1 MLLPLL
7 SSYALIGPLPP
18 ESCRASHRY
27 AAVSSRTGASSSLER
42 EREKKPT
49 MLYTHTYI
57 YWVHTHSEALNYNE
71 KNRSWIV
78 YE

>member
-7 SSYALIGPLPP
+7 SSYALIRPLPP

-27 AAVSSRTGASSSLER
+27 AAVSSRTGASISLER
-42 EREKKPT
+42 EREET
-49 MLYTHTYI
+49 HNVIYTHYI
-57 YWVHTHSEALNYNE
+57 YWVHTHSEALSYNE